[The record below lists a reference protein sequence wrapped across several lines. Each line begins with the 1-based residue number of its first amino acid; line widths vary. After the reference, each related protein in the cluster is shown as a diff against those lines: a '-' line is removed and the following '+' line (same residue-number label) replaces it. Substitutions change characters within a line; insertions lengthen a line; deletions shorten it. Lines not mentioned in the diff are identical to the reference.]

1 MLNTENS
8 GHARLAVEP
17 PSFIFVRNSAEE
29 WFRRALFLVM
39 LYYQFAVSP
48 TPQHEDF
55 ERLGYGIASVMIRA
69 EKFEI
74 ETATARA
81 ADYLAAE
88 GWQIAEVRQARFAD
102 SAELTFGN
110 DETLCSLHAA
120 ASEQGIAAI
129 VIAPG
134 AGIYHLRASS
144 VAA

>member
-1 MLNTENS
+1 
-8 GHARLAVEP
+8 
-17 PSFIFVRNSAEE
+17 
-29 WFRRALFLVM
+29 M

-55 ERLGYGIASVMIRA
+55 DRLGYGIASVMIRA

-81 ADYLAAE
+81 AEYLASE

-102 SAELTFGN
+102 STESTFQN
-110 DETLCSLHAA
+110 DETLASLHATA
-120 ASEQGIAAI
+120 TEQGIAAI

-134 AGIYHLRASS
+134 AGIYHLGTSS